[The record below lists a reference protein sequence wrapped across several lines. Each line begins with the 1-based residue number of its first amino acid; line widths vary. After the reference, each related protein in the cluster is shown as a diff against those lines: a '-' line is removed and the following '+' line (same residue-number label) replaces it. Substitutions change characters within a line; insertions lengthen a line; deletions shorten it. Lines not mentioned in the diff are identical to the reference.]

1 MRSIRRWI
9 DWSLFALLVA
19 PGTASGQAASP
30 SSTLVVNGQAG
41 KAAVLKQNGLTY
53 VDVGALAQ
61 IANGSLSFSPGRIVL
76 TIPPSSAGTS
86 PAPDTAAP
94 ANDSTLSRPFMRAGI
109 EEMALLREWGS
120 TLGNAIQ
127 NGYPVNQAWVNNYQQ
142 KAAQGLQLASVA
154 ASTNGDRNAQTLLA
168 NEFNGVQAWSDG
180 LVQAAQNM
188 QTAQYSMSPDSLRQD
203 PQTQKLIACW
213 HFLGSMVAGGTFQDD
228 DSCH

>member
-1 MRSIRRWI
+1 MRGMFRWI
-9 DWSLFALLVA
+9 DCGLFALLVA
-19 PGTASGQAASP
+19 PGIAGQAAQP
-30 SSTLVVNGQAG
+30 SSTLVVNGQTG
-41 KAAVLKQNGLTY
+41 KAPVLQQNGRTY

-76 TIPPSSAGTS
+76 TIPPPTSAGASAAANT
-86 PAPDTAAP
+86 AP
-94 ANDSTLSRPFMRAGI
+94 AADDSSLSRGFMRAGI

-127 NGYPVNQAWVNNYQQ
+127 NGYPVSPGWVNNYQQ

-154 ASTNGDRNAQTLLA
+154 ASTNGDRNAQSLLT
-168 NEFNGVQAWSDG
+168 NEFNGVRQWSDG

-188 QTAQYSMSPDSLRQD
+188 NTAQYSMSPDSLRQD
-203 PQTQKLIACW
+203 PQTQKLITCW
-213 HFLGSMVAGGTFQDD
+213 HFLGSMLAGGTFQDD